1 MFSWCFLSGP
11 SIKPPP
17 LLEVRVPYSDV
28 LEAEISM
35 ETVLHVGSKPR
46 LESYDSGQ
54 ECSFE
59 HLREL
64 YKLLDVQDLDLE
76 GYVFDDSCL
85 HVA

>member
-1 MFSWCFLSGP
+1 M
-11 SIKPPP
+11 
-17 LLEVRVPYSDV
+17 PYSDV
-28 LEAEISM
+28 LEPEISM
-35 ETVLHVGSKPR
+35 ETIMPTGSKPR
-46 LESYDSGQ
+46 LESYDSSQ

-64 YKLLDVQDLDLE
+64 YKLLNVQDQDLD

>member
-1 MFSWCFLSGP
+1 MCSLVFSYPALNKTP
-11 SIKPPP
+11 AP
-17 LLEVRVPYSDV
+17 LEVRVPYSDV
-28 LEAEISM
+28 LEPEISM
-35 ETVLHVGSKPR
+35 ETIMPAGIKPR

-64 YKLLDVQDLDLE
+64 YKLLEVQDMDLD